1 MRRCWSIYLCN
12 VRIHMILVFTIILL
26 FLFSLFVGWTY
37 ENSIYAHI
45 PRTDL
50 EKKCTDIKER
60 IFWAKHN
67 LDREHIAELTRNE
80 ELSLDLSGRHR

>member
-1 MRRCWSIYLCN
+1 MLRCRSIYLRN

-26 FLFSLFVGWTY
+26 FLFSLFVGWAY
-37 ENSIYAHI
+37 ENSIYVHM

-50 EKKCTDIKER
+50 DKKCTDIKER
-60 IFWAKHN
+60 IFWAKQN
-67 LDREHIAELTRNE
+67 LDREHIVELTRNE

>member
-1 MRRCWSIYLCN
+1 
-12 VRIHMILVFTIILL
+12 MILVFTLIAL
-26 FLFSLFVGWTY
+26 FLFCLFVGLTY
-37 ENSIYAHI
+37 ENSIYVHM

-50 EKKCTDIKER
+50 DKKCADIKER

-67 LDREHIAELTRNE
+67 LDREHIAELARNE

>member
-1 MRRCWSIYLCN
+1 MWSIHLRN
-12 VRIHMILVFTIILL
+12 VHISMILVFTIILI

-37 ENSIYAHI
+37 ENSIYVHM

-50 EKKCTDIKER
+50 DKKCADIKER

-67 LDREHIAELTRNE
+67 LDREHIVELTHNE

>member
-1 MRRCWSIYLCN
+1 MHRCWSIHLRN
-12 VRIHMILVFTIILL
+12 VHFSMILVFTIILI

-67 LDREHIAELTRNE
+67 LDREHIAELTHNE

>member
-1 MRRCWSIYLCN
+1 
-12 VRIHMILVFTIILL
+12 MILVFTIILI

-67 LDREHIAELTRNE
+67 LDREHIAELTHNE
-80 ELSLDLSGRHR
+80 ELSANPSERLT

>member
-1 MRRCWSIYLCN
+1 
-12 VRIHMILVFTIILL
+12 MIFVFTFILL

-37 ENSIYAHI
+37 ENSVYVHL

-50 EKKCTDIKER
+50 EKRCSDIKER

-67 LDREHIAELTRNE
+67 LDREHIAESMRNE
-80 ELSLDLSGRHR
+80 ELSANPSERLT

>member
-1 MRRCWSIYLCN
+1 M
-12 VRIHMILVFTIILL
+12 
-26 FLFSLFVGWTY
+26 
-37 ENSIYAHI
+37 

-50 EKKCTDIKER
+50 DKKCADIKER

-67 LDREHIAELTRNE
+67 LDREHIVELTHNE